1 MKKLEILCVGK
12 IKERYINDGIDEYL
26 KRLGRY
32 CSVSVRE
39 IPDRQDDGRAA
50 DEESKELL
58 SAMSGY
64 VILADIGGALF
75 TSEQLADTIDKAY
88 LTSDK
93 VQFVIGGSRGV
104 TDAVRRRADCRVS
117 TGFSKRSTA
126 VSATTCGRVFPESG
140 RRSPACPYCRTT
152 PCAWQ
157 TCA

>member
-104 TDAVRRRADCRVS
+104 TDAVRRGADCRVS
-117 TGFSKRSTA
+117 FGRMTFPHRLMRLIAAEQLYRAFTITA
-126 VSATTCGRVFPESG
+126 GTS
-140 RRSPACPYCRTT
+140 YHK
-152 PCAWQ
+152 
-157 TCA
+157 